1 MVGLQSLFFNKPYT
15 VVHQFQLSTFQP
27 MTKHWQTKGTIIA
40 ILSAWV
46 QACPAVT
53 EVRGVMG
60 LADRDYMRPKQMA
73 RESLRVE
80 RRPRLRDRLLFAL
93 WQTWRRLQGHPAG
106 R

>member
-1 MVGLQSLFFNKPYT
+1 
-15 VVHQFQLSTFQP
+15 
-27 MTKHWQTKGTIIA
+27 
-40 ILSAWV
+40 
-46 QACPAVT
+46 
-53 EVRGVMG
+53 MG